1 MDKLTRARGVKID
14 IYSPKVNLAPSGQV
28 IRHYFKEQLRY
39 YSNSYQ
45 SESVTQQWEIF
56 QKDLSPKDCPCFEI
70 LSGFI
75 LRSSFLV
82 NLYDGSLAGNQLEV
96 IAPDKH
102 HYMLYG
108 YNDVYQLETQ
118 YGKEFKD
125 AVEKVF
131 TWHLYIRRCTLEFIN
146 GGWMN
151 RSNIKKKLDEM
162 KDKYIYLSQYGHSG
176 VFDKTKK
183 AAFEVKHHE

>member
-1 MDKLTRARGVKID
+1 MDKLTRTRGLKID

-28 IRHYFKEQLRY
+28 LRHYFKEQLRY
-39 YSNSYQ
+39 YSNLYQ
-45 SESVTQQWEIF
+45 SESVSQQWMIF

-70 LSGFI
+70 LYGFI

-82 NLYDGSLAGNQLEV
+82 NLYNGSLAGNQLD
-96 IAPDKH
+96 IITPDKR
-102 HYMLYG
+102 HYILYG
-108 YNDVYQLETQ
+108 YDDLDQLENQ
-118 YGKEFKD
+118 YGKEFKN

-151 RSNIKKKLDEM
+151 RSKTKKKLDEM
-162 KDKYIYLSQYGHSG
+162 KDKYVYLSQYGHSG

-183 AAFEVKHHE
+183 AAFEVNHYE